1 MDQQLMKQASFR
13 SAFEFLNILTFKSIY
28 SAYKAL
34 EEDKRGSIK
43 KALIAPFRKGFAK
56 NYIKS
61 VKGNY
66 NDYFN
71 DESTDYNYKL
81 SRARRKH
88 LKKVG
93 LELVVYYA
101 TFKLLL
107 SLLFAA
113 ADDKDNKDKLLLQ
126 LAAYVA
132 RRVQWEAF
140 NAYRPSDLLSSI

>member
-1 MDQQLMKQASFR
+1 MKQASFR
-13 SAFEFLNILTFKSIY
+13 SALEFLNILTFKSIY
-28 SAYKAL
+28 SAYKN
-34 EEDKRGSIK
+34 EGNFFS
-43 KALIAPFRKGFAK
+43 
-56 NYIKS
+56 NYTKS
-61 VKGNY
+61 VKDKY
-66 NDYFN
+66 NSYFN
-71 DESTDYNYKL
+71 DESSDYAHKL

-132 RRVQWEAF
+132 RRTQWEAF